1 MKSLLLSLVV
11 AVTSLVSAS
20 TINAADPVQLR
31 VLSYNIHHCEG
42 VDGKLDLERIAKV
55 ISAVKPDLVALQEV
69 DQNAK
74 RSKGVDQPAELAR
87 LTQMNFAFGSN
98 IPLQGGF
105 YGNAVLSRHP
115 ISNHKNHPFPNVK
128 NGEQRGV
135 LVTEIQIP
143 GITAPLQFLCTH
155 LDHRSGENSRVASA
169 KMINEL
175 ALNSNRP
182 AILAGDMNDLIGSD
196 TLNLFDKTWTRTNSQ
211 PLATFPVDTPNRQ
224 IDYILSRPS
233 SQWKVIET
241 RVLDE
246 SVASDHRAIFSV
258 LEYRP
263 N

>member
-1 MKSLLLSLVV
+1 MKSLLFSLVV

-20 TINAADPVQLR
+20 AINAADPVQLR

-74 RSKGVDQPAELAR
+74 RSKNVDQPAELAR
-87 LTQMNFAFGSN
+87 LTKMHSAFGAN

-105 YGNAVLSRHP
+105 YGNAILSRFP
-115 ISNHKNHPFPNVK
+115 ISSHKNHSLPNVM

-135 LVTEIQIP
+135 LVTEISIP
-143 GITAPLQFLCTH
+143 GITTPIQFFCTH
-155 LDHRSGENSRVASA
+155 LDHRSQVNSRVPSA
-169 KMINEL
+169 QLINEL
-175 ALNSNRP
+175 AINGKQFS
-182 AILAGDMNDLIGSD
+182 ILAGDMNALIGSD
-196 TLNLFDKTWTRTNSQ
+196 TMNLFDKAWKRTNEQ
-211 PLATFPVDTPNRQ
+211 PLSTFPVDTPNRQ
-224 IDYILSRPS
+224 IDYILYRPS
-233 SQWKVIET
+233 EQWKVVET

-258 LEYRP
+258 LEHIQ